1 MNARELAL
9 KSVEKFGSQ
18 RKAALNCGLSQA
30 AISDIINGKI
40 VDVKTST
47 IEKLKKLLKTK
58 NKGKKWKILTYY
70 NNF

>member
-47 IEKLKKLLKTK
+47 IEKLKNCLKQKTRVK
-58 NKGKKWKILTYY
+58 NGKS
-70 NNF
+70 